1 MAILKSKA
9 AKAAATTLADAA
21 TSVTPALPVVPR
33 TATSDWSIADLSAIY
48 TEYRTSLVSQAR
60 RMLRDETDANEKLIK
75 HGVLALEMEASQLY
89 SIAARKG
96 KKALAVLTVSDH
108 VITHEAMDADA
119 RERTLNDMVEV
130 ALAAESGLR
139 RQTAADLSEVQTE
152 LHGSVLVSAGEGF
165 SSCVLE
171 AASRFTSLHPRCSV
185 ELMVT
190 TDFHKIVRGVADIA
204 IRTAHLGEPSLIY
217 RPIGKLAYGVFAEA
231 GYLKRSPGV
240 TLATAVNIALL
251 PPLDML
257 PQMRAAKAAGLDR
270 AQISVNSFAVQL
282 ESVRKGMGVAV
293 LPRILAKD
301 LTELFKELELPDME
315 VYLVTRPQALKQAH
329 IRCFFDILEQVLLEV
344 LCVGTHQRAN

>member
-1 MAILKSKA
+1 MALQA
-9 AKAAATTLADAA
+9 NWDDLRLLLA
-21 TSVTPALPVVPR
+21 
-33 TATSDWSIADLSAIY
+33 
-48 TEYRTSLVSQAR
+48 VSRRGSFLQA
-60 RMLRDETDANEKLIK
+60 
-75 HGVLALEMEASQLY
+75 GQLLG
-89 SIAARKG
+89 IAAS
-96 KKALAVLTVSDH
+96 TVSRRL
-108 VITHEAMDADA
+108 TQLEAALGEPLV
-119 RERTLNDMVEV
+119 ERGVEGCWLTSRGQSLVEV
-130 ALAAESGLR
+130 AQAAEAGLR
-139 RQTAADLSEVQTE
+139 RKTAADLSGERQE
-152 LHGSVLVSAGEGF
+152 LYGSVLVSAGEGF

-185 ELMVT
+185 ELLVT
-190 TDFHKIVRGVADIA
+190 ADFHKIVRGVADIA

-217 RPIGKLAYGVFAEA
+217 RPMGKLAYGVFADA
-231 GYLKRSPGV
+231 GYLKRSPEV

-282 ESVRKGMGVAV
+282 ESVRQGMGVAV

-301 LTELFKELELPDME
+301 LTELFPELELPEME

-344 LCVGTHQRAN
+344 LCVENVEN